1 VLKKIYWLFLEIIMY
16 VIMSALFCLV
26 YLTTYL
32 KVIMDKFFYNFF
44 SIVEDAFDTVYN
56 WFTAPRCKCK
66 LKKKDKK
73 DVCKL

>member
-1 VLKKIYWLFLEIIMY
+1 MY

-26 YLTTYL
+26 YL
-32 KVIMDKFFYNFF
+32 KVIMDRFFYKFF
-44 SIVEDAFDTVYN
+44 SIVDDAFDTVYN